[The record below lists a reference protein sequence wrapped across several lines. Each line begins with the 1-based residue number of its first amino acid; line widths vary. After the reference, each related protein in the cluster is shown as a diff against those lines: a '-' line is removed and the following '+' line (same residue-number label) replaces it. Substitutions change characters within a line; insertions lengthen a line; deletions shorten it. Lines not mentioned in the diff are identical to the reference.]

1 MDRYRARV
9 VPDEWG
15 SVREDLAA
23 DVRRVADRLR
33 GLSQAR
39 LQGPVPPFASR
50 AAAGRE
56 VARVLALAAQG
67 AAASDLAHE
76 PAWRQPPALADFA
89 AGDQVAVTGHDLLAA
104 LDGVDPA
111 ADVWVP
117 GGRRTARE
125 VVAEAAEA
133 LAAIRRLL

>member
-1 MDRYRARV
+1 V

-39 LQGPVPPFASR
+39 LHAPVPPFASR
-50 AAAGRE
+50 AAAARE

-76 PAWRQPPALADFA
+76 PAWRQLPALADFA

-111 ADVWVP
+111 ADVWVS